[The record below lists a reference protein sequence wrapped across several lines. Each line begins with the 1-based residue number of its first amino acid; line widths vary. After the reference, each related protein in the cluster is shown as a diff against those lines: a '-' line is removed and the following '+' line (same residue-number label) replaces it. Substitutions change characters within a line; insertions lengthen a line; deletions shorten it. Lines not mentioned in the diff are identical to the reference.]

1 MESTRDDE
9 LIDVRPMGMH
19 SQEEK
24 EMPMK
29 KEQTESDHDWS
40 ELRIVVGVDGSECA
54 NLAVEFAAH
63 EAARWGALLHIVGAY
78 ELAPDAGWVVVPL
91 EPFEENAAASVRAAI
106 SRVFELE
113 PDVVTKGETVH
124 GVPGHVLVDV
134 SKGASQ
140 LVIGS
145 RGRGEVAS
153 LILGSVSEHCLHHV
167 THCPV
172 TIVRTA

>member
-1 MESTRDDE
+1 
-9 LIDVRPMGMH
+9 
-19 SQEEK
+19 
-24 EMPMK
+24 MK
-29 KEQTESDHDWS
+29 NEQTECNHDQG

-54 NLAVEFAAH
+54 DLAVEFAAH

-78 ELAPDAGWVVVPL
+78 EMAPDAGWVVVPL

-106 SRVFELE
+106 SQVLELE
-113 PDVVTKGETVH
+113 PGVVTKGETVH
-124 GVPGHVLVDV
+124 GVPGHVLVNV
-134 SKGASQ
+134 SQGASM

-167 THCPV
+167 KCCPI